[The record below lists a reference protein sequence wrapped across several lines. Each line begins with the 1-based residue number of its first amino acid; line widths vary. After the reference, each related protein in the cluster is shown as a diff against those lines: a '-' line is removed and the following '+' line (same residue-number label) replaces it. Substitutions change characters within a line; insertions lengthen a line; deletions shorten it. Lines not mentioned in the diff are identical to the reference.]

1 MNLTCDGGCQLTYL
15 RRRDDGALIVY
26 CEDHRRESAMDQ
38 EVASFCDIEEC
49 EAVVLAP
56 RMLCPRHSRRS
67 AADAVSEQPL

>member
-1 MNLTCDGGCQLTYL
+1 MSSSCDGSCQLTYL

-26 CEDHRRESAMDQ
+26 CEDHRRESAIGQ

-56 RMLCPRHSRRS
+56 QMLCPRHSQRT
-67 AADAVSEQPL
+67 APGAVSE